1 MATAQNTSKNKKN
14 VKNEELAHALLSW
27 AKQHKVEDDPY
38 ILGLHGALMEN
49 SDLAMWSTLVP
60 LEYLPLTE
68 TAAGSR
74 EISLNHF
81 LSIARNILVFVP
93 VALTWAAV
101 GKATTAFAVYV
112 EANPNSVTN
121 FLEFWQNGYG
131 VLDPKWTIG
140 YVANLDFL
148 LIAAVILLTMVT
160 SYLGRRGLRIRKL
173 GQRKADAERMKLG
186 LALSEF
192 LYSKRAVTP
201 STLNQNV
208 STSIASLRNAS
219 KSLEKNM
226 AAHNKAVASFEK
238 KQK

>member
-1 MATAQNTSKNKKN
+1 MVNARKTSSKVKSI
-14 VKNEELAHALLSW
+14 KNEELAHELLSW
-27 AKQHKVEDDPY
+27 AKEHKVDQDPY
-38 ILGLHGALMEN
+38 VCGLHAALENN

-68 TAAGSR
+68 SAAGSR
-74 EISLNHF
+74 EITLNHF
-81 LSIARNILVFVP
+81 LSISRNILVFIP

-131 VLDPKWTIG
+131 VLGEKWTIG

-148 LIAAVILLTMVT
+148 LISAVILLTMVT
-160 SYLGRRGLRIRKL
+160 SYLGRKGSKIRKI
-173 GQRKADAERMKLG
+173 GQRKADAERMRLG
-186 LALSEF
+186 LALTEF
-192 LYSKRAVTP
+192 LYTKRAVTP

-208 STSIASLRNAS
+208 STSITSLRNAT

-226 AAHNKAVASFEK
+226 AAHNKAVANFEK

>member
-1 MATAQNTSKNKKN
+1 MATARNTSKNKKS

-27 AKQHKVEDDPY
+27 AKQHKVDDDPY
-38 ILGLHGALMEN
+38 ISGLHAALQNN

-68 TAAGSR
+68 TEAGSR

-81 LSIARNILVFVP
+81 LTIARNILVFVP

-131 VLDPKWTIG
+131 VLGEKWTIG

-148 LIAAVILLTMVT
+148 LITAVILLTMAT
-160 SYLGRRGLRIRKL
+160 SYLSRKGLKIRRL
-173 GQRKADAERMKLG
+173 GQRKVDAERMKLG
-186 LALSEF
+186 LALTEF
-192 LYSKRAVTP
+192 LYTKRAVTP

-208 STSIASLRNAS
+208 STSITSLRNAS

-238 KQK
+238 RQK

>member
-1 MATAQNTSKNKKN
+1 MATARNTSKNKKS

-27 AKQHKVEDDPY
+27 AKQHKVDDDPY
-38 ILGLHGALMEN
+38 ISGLHAALQNN

-81 LSIARNILVFVP
+81 LTIARNILVFVP

-131 VLDPKWTIG
+131 VLGEKWTIG

-148 LIAAVILLTMVT
+148 LITAVILLTMAT
-160 SYLGRRGLRIRKL
+160 SYLSRKGLKIRRL
-173 GQRKADAERMKLG
+173 GQRKVDAERMKLG
-186 LALSEF
+186 LALTEF
-192 LYSKRAVTP
+192 LYTKRAVTP

-208 STSIASLRNAS
+208 STSITSLRNAS

-238 KQK
+238 RQK

>member
-1 MATAQNTSKNKKN
+1 MATARNTSKNKKS

-27 AKQHKVEDDPY
+27 AKQHKVDDDPY
-38 ILGLHGALMEN
+38 ISGLHAALQNN

-81 LSIARNILVFVP
+81 LTIARNILVFVP

-131 VLDPKWTIG
+131 VLGEKWTIG

-148 LIAAVILLTMVT
+148 LITAVILLTMAT
-160 SYLGRRGLRIRKL
+160 SYLSRKGLKIRRL
-173 GQRKADAERMKLG
+173 GQRKVDAERMKLG
-186 LALSEF
+186 LALTEF
-192 LYSKRAVTP
+192 LYTKRAVTP

-208 STSIASLRNAS
+208 STSITSLRNAS

>member
-1 MATAQNTSKNKKN
+1 MATARTTSKNKKS

-27 AKQHKVEDDPY
+27 AKQHKVDDDPY
-38 ILGLHGALMEN
+38 ISGLHAALQNN

-81 LSIARNILVFVP
+81 LAISRNILVFVP

-101 GKATTAFAVYV
+101 GQATTAFAVYV
-112 EANPNSVTN
+112 QANPNSVTN
-121 FLEFWQNGYG
+121 FLEFWQNGFG
-131 VLDPKWTIG
+131 VLGAEWTIG
-140 YVANLDFL
+140 RIANLDFL
-148 LIAAVILLTMVT
+148 LISAVILLTMAT
-160 SYLGRRGLRIRKL
+160 SYLGKKGQKIRKL

-186 LALSEF
+186 LALTEF
-192 LYSKRAVTP
+192 LYTKRAVTP

-208 STSIASLRNAS
+208 STSITNLRNAT

-238 KQK
+238 RQK

>member
-1 MATAQNTSKNKKN
+1 MATARNTSKNKKN

-74 EISLNHF
+74 EISLNH
-81 LSIARNILVFVP
+81 LLTIARNILVFVP

-101 GKATTAFAVYV
+101 GKATTAFAIYV

-131 VLDPKWTIG
+131 VLGEKWTIG

-148 LIAAVILLTMVT
+148 LITAVILLTMET
-160 SYLGRRGLRIRKL
+160 SYLSRKGLKIRRL
-173 GQRKADAERMKLG
+173 GQRKVDAERMKLG
-186 LALSEF
+186 LALTEF
-192 LYSKRAVTP
+192 LYTKRAVTP

>member
-1 MATAQNTSKNKKN
+1 MATARNTSKNKKN

-74 EISLNHF
+74 EISLNH
-81 LSIARNILVFVP
+81 LLTIARNILVFVP

-101 GKATTAFAVYV
+101 GKATTAFAIYV

-131 VLDPKWTIG
+131 VLGEKWTIG

-148 LIAAVILLTMVT
+148 LITAVILLTMET
-160 SYLGRRGLRIRKL
+160 SYLSRKGLKIRRL
-173 GQRKADAERMKLG
+173 GQRKVDAERMKLG
-186 LALSEF
+186 LALTEF
-192 LYSKRAVTP
+192 LYTKRAVTP
-201 STLNQNV
+201 STLNQTV
-208 STSIASLRNAS
+208 STSSASLRNAS

>member
-1 MATAQNTSKNKKN
+1 MATARNTSKNKKS

-27 AKQHKVEDDPY
+27 AKQHKVDDDPY
-38 ILGLHGALMEN
+38 ISGLHAALQNN

-131 VLDPKWTIG
+131 VLDAKWTIG

-148 LIAAVILLTMVT
+148 LITAVILLTMVT
-160 SYLGRRGLRIRKL
+160 SYLGRRGLRIRKI

>member
-1 MATAQNTSKNKKN
+1 MATARNTSKNKKS

-27 AKQHKVEDDPY
+27 AKQHKVDDDPY
-38 ILGLHGALMEN
+38 ISGLHAALQNN

-81 LSIARNILVFVP
+81 LTIARNILVFVP

-131 VLDPKWTIG
+131 VLGEKWTIG

-148 LIAAVILLTMVT
+148 LITAVILLTMAT
-160 SYLGRRGLRIRKL
+160 SYLSRKGLEIRRL
-173 GQRKADAERMKLG
+173 GQRKVDAERMKLG
-186 LALSEF
+186 LALTEF
-192 LYSKRAVTP
+192 LYTKRAVTP

-208 STSIASLRNAS
+208 STSITSLRNAS

>member
-1 MATAQNTSKNKKN
+1 MADARTTSRKVKSN
-14 VKNEELAHALLSW
+14 KNEEIAHQLLSW
-27 AKQHKVEDDPY
+27 AKEHKKDQDPY
-38 ILGLHGALMEN
+38 VSGLHKALQNN

-68 TAAGSR
+68 SAAGAR
-74 EISLNHF
+74 EISVNHF
-81 LSIARNILVFVP
+81 LSITRNILVFVP

-131 VLDPKWTIG
+131 VLDEKWTIG

-148 LIAAVILLTMVT
+148 LVSAVILLTMVT
-160 SYLGRRGLRIRKL
+160 SYLGKRGLKIRKI
-173 GQRKADAERMKLG
+173 GQRKLDAERMKLG
-186 LALSEF
+186 LELTEF
-192 LYSKRAVTP
+192 LYTKRAVTP

-208 STSIASLRNAS
+208 STSITSLRNAT

-226 AAHNKAVASFEK
+226 AAHSKSVASFEK
-238 KQK
+238 RQK

>member
-1 MATAQNTSKNKKN
+1 MATARNTSKNKKN

-81 LSIARNILVFVP
+81 LTIARNILVFVP

-131 VLDPKWTIG
+131 VLGEKWTIG

-148 LIAAVILLTMVT
+148 LITAVILLTMAT
-160 SYLGRRGLRIRKL
+160 SYLSRKGLKIRRL
-173 GQRKADAERMKLG
+173 GQRKVDAERMKLG
-186 LALSEF
+186 LALTEF
-192 LYSKRAVTP
+192 LYTKRAVTP

-208 STSIASLRNAS
+208 STSITSLRNAS

-238 KQK
+238 RQK

>member
-1 MATAQNTSKNKKN
+1 MATARNTSKNKKS

-27 AKQHKVEDDPY
+27 AKQHKVDDDPY
-38 ILGLHGALMEN
+38 ILGLHGALKEN

-81 LSIARNILVFVP
+81 LTIARNILVFVP

-131 VLDPKWTIG
+131 VLGEKWTIG

-148 LIAAVILLTMVT
+148 LITAVILLTMAT
-160 SYLGRRGLRIRKL
+160 SYLSRKGLKIRRL
-173 GQRKADAERMKLG
+173 GQRKVDAERMKLG
-186 LALSEF
+186 LALTEF
-192 LYSKRAVTP
+192 LYTKRAVTP

-208 STSIASLRNAS
+208 STSITSLRNAS